1 LKLEEN
7 NAYDEKKSVYA
18 LIYDSMKE
26 EGEGED
32 WKQGNPEYKNEQ
44 MTLRFRNRSTD
55 TSQGKE
61 NFPRGS

>member
-7 NAYDEKKSVYA
+7 DAYGEKKSVYA
-18 LIYDSMKE
+18 LIYNSMKE
-26 EGEGED
+26 EGEE